1 MDIEAAK
8 RAGEL
13 ARGIEQRQPMLAL
26 LDKAIAE
33 GWLIKEVVA
42 VNPQRTDERSLIL
55 SVLDEAT
62 SGASL
67 QFIRQVYASQI
78 AALEADLATAES
90 WTPPPNSETGA

>member
-42 VNPQRTDERSLIL
+42 VNPQRTEERSLIL
-55 SVLDEAT
+55 SVLDEET

-67 QFIRQVYASQI
+67 QFIRQVYAGQI
-78 AALEADLATAES
+78 AALEGDLATAEN
-90 WTPPPNSETGA
+90 WAPPNSESGA